1 MSEVVDLADTLCW
14 EAFELWEKGRVDE
27 ALPLYETSARMG
39 HVAAR
44 IHLGTL
50 LDDHVRPSQPLGAIY
65 WYMRAYRSGDATAAW
80 NLAMHYV
87 PRGNRRWF
95 RFWIEKAAAMQH
107 EDAVAELAKLRKVPG
122 YITVLPF
129 IEQDNEPQD
138 PDAE

>member
-1 MSEVVDLADTLCW
+1 MSEVVDLADSLCW
-14 EAFELWEKGRVDE
+14 QAFELWEQGRMSA

-39 HVAAR
+39 HSSAQ
-44 IHLGTL
+44 IHLGNL
-50 LDDHVRPSQPLGAIY
+50 MDDHVEPRQPLKAIH
-65 WYMRAYRSGDATAAW
+65 WYVCAYRNQEPMAAW

-95 RFWIEKAAAMQH
+95 RFWMTKAAEAGH
-107 EDAVAELAKLRKVPG
+107 EEAITELRKLNFDPG

-129 IEQDNEPQD
+129 IEQDNDPYE